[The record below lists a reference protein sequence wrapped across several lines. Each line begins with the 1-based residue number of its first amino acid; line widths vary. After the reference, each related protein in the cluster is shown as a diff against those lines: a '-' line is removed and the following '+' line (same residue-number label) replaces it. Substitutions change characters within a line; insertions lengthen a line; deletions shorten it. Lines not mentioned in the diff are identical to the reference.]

1 MTNIVTEATKTVSQ
15 VGDFFTA
22 ANLTLAAI
30 IIFGGYLLKFT
41 SKIKSYTS
49 ITEDIEEL
57 KESIGKISDEF
68 KNNGGSS
75 LKDQIDKLTKSTDTI
90 LYRQRW
96 ILDNRQEPIFETDEQ
111 GNFTW
116 VNDSLTRLTDRTF
129 RELKGNN
136 WINCLEESSRAKVSD
151 SWHSAIDD
159 KRNFEQEL
167 EIVDNKNRHFSA
179 KCIATRQEDG
189 KYIGTFSGVRL
200 IN

>member
-1 MTNIVTEATKTVSQ
+1 MTNSVIETTKTISQ
-15 VGDFFTA
+15 IGDLFTA

-30 IIFGGYLLKFT
+30 ILFGGYLLKFT
-41 SKIKSYTS
+41 NKIKPYTT

-57 KESIGKISDEF
+57 KSTVKKISDEF

-96 ILDNRQEPIFETDEQ
+96 ILENRQEPIFETDEH

-116 VNDSLTRLTDRTF
+116 GNDSLTRLTDRTF
-129 RELKGNN
+129 KDLKGNN
-136 WINCLEESSRAKVSD
+136 WINALEESSRALVSEN
-151 SWHSAIDD
+151 WHSAIED
-159 KRNFEQEL
+159 KRNFEQEI

-179 KCIATRQEDG
+179 KCVITRQEDG
-189 KYIGTFSGVRL
+189 KYIGAFTNVKQ